1 MFIYNNDIEEYIDG
15 LLPWM
20 KPIFNQ
26 VRMLLLTFPEITE
39 KMRYR
44 TPFYDCEGK
53 MMLYLGSFKKK
64 RFVLAFVNGN
74 KMQDEAGMLKHENQ
88 QSQIRHWEFYENQQ
102 YDEALLVEYI
112 TDAIN
117 LNFQLTEPQ
126 HVTTR
131 KKGKRN

>member
-1 MFIYNNDIEEYIDG
+1 MFIHNNDIEEYIDG

-64 RFVLAFVNGN
+64 HFVLAFINGN
-74 KMQDEAGMLKHENQ
+74 KMRDEAGVLKHENQ
-88 QSQIRHWEFYENQQ
+88 QSQLRHWEFYPNEP
-102 YDEALLVEYI
+102 YDAELLVHYI
-112 TDAIN
+112 TEAIQVN
-117 LNFQLTEPQ
+117 LNLSEPQ
-126 HVTTR
+126 HVTKR
-131 KKGKRN
+131 KKGKSQ